1 MLSDVWWGRKLKTSH
16 CLHVVI
22 TQLWADSHI
31 LLSWVLW
38 SCDGMGEMRQVKRL
52 GKKGRPLGWQRSEFT
67 QGWKCR
73 AQRTILDHRHW
84 NTTFPS
90 VTRQLWF
97 KTSKEN
103 QWKGFQM
110 KVLWGQ
116 TSERNWVS
124 EEGWGACHT
133 PGFSGRLCYPLLR
146 EAINVSTKCCLAWP
160 S

>member
-1 MLSDVWWGRKLKTSH
+1 MPSDVWWGRKLKTSH

-22 TQLWADSHI
+22 TQLWADSRI

-103 QWKGFQM
+103 QWKGFRWRCFEDKRQ
-110 KVLWGQ
+110 KETEFQKRAGVPATLQAFLGGC
-116 TSERNWVS
+116 VIL
-124 EEGWGACHT
+124 CCV
-133 PGFSGRLCYPLLR
+133 RLSMR
-146 EAINVSTKCCLAWP
+146 AQSDV
-160 S
+160 